1 MSTEKEVLTVLKA
14 AQTGQ
19 AGSSA
24 GSDQNMGKVWFYLK
38 DQKLKHWYCT
48 RASETAQESAIFL
61 QRLHAYNSAAV
72 KEWQSILA
80 GIIHG
85 CWECMQAYQASKRRS
100 REVYLATFGEQ
111 MLDNFFDAVDKWE
124 MEVIIQGLK
133 NEGLSPADI
142 QDLNMIPEG
151 ILFHIFANP
160 SLCANSSLLAPMVAR
175 NTGKDITGLS
185 GKIVPAGFIVLSV
198 NDDERV
204 RNWAKNQ
211 LILFKVDVVLSDF
224 HLYFSPIFEVLLGH
238 LGDQDSGELPSA
250 FGTITRGISI
260 CGDLTH
266 AMSIFPSDLL
276 LNGIPGKVVVAAFKE
291 TVKWAGNVEELH
303 ADVLK
308 FIGYFLSVFA
318 SEIWANT
325 STTYP
330 EIIFKNIT
338 NNGRLARLI
347 CSDTTVNSSSRDSL
361 SWIQDLLLAIWSRP
375 QSRGLLESVF
385 AYLASLIS
393 NSNLANRARTLAMD
407 VLRDGFIMLY
417 NTPSK
422 SGQSHNVQLTALRE
436 AILHH
441 KAPIVQAAFQNSA
454 PTLRDSSRSF
464 LENTFQRDLTELNQL
479 RFKLAEA
486 RAKALKKSAFID
498 VLKEPSEFSLL
509 WKEAVELADP
519 SDGSS
524 VGFLARIMASS
535 AHIDLPVHKSLDFG
549 ADREGKEAVSRLRL
563 FLKSTLSDY
572 RMGFDTVM
580 ARFALVCDPDQMDD
594 EMMSNVIT
602 LLFSPVP
609 KLHNTALEMF
619 GDYDGRKACIR
630 FALKCRPQATLRG
643 VMAFV
648 EAFNRTAGKLIEACS
663 AAKSLVRC
671 FVDVIE
677 ALCGPEQD
685 SSAGTKIEGEDL
697 DEDSAAVGLLN
708 DPDFDEAVR
717 PMLKPL
723 WANMCKA
730 LALIISM
737 CPIWAEFFNPQ
748 DMVDWMRDAL
758 IFGRLMRAHVASF
771 QESPTSHPQEP
782 STTGLETM
790 RSVQDE
796 LVAWFRLTDSEL
808 IYQAYEL
815 MMSFLEGG
823 LCPSPVYREKLA
835 RRLDRADTDLP
846 KPRMEAMKVALD
858 RLAPPAEK
866 RKEPAKLGDSNR
878 SAPPTKIA
886 RADDVLDIS
895 DDERPTTSKPRPT
908 KQSALDAFIQKGSS
922 SGSSKPTKSSKSSK
936 LNISTIK
943 PAQSK
948 APTKPKGS
956 SGNSALAKMRADTV
970 ARQQQTAAQ
979 QANIQKRNSV
989 KTAAKTTDMVS
1000 SSPPSSRIPS
1010 SRPPSSAS
1018 SRNEM
1023 DTDSSSSSDEEEKPS
1038 LSTLAP
1044 TIAARKPEQPKRTM
1058 VMIEGPP
1065 ALSAQQKRLQE
1076 LKRQH
1081 DEMKRRTARLK
1092 PNLEGLHEQILRW
1105 SIDHDGPQP
1114 LSIGGTVPKPI
1125 RVVPK
1130 FNSKKQYFDVFHPLL
1145 INECWS
1151 QILQSKE
1158 EGLKDPIMC
1167 LIMTRSYVDNFTD
1180 LAFNIVETMPE
1191 RWYLAETDIVLLRS
1205 LDGDR
1210 SILAKITG
1218 FKRGS
1223 AANQIA
1229 TGTMRLSMAAE
1240 QRVKVQVQEKWHMC
1254 KIYSLSTINR
1264 EYAALTTAEY
1274 YDLID
1279 EVMSATST
1287 RSNPP
1292 SELRIQEAMR
1302 AHRLNEPQ
1310 AKAISASLSTKGFS
1324 LIQGPPGTGK
1334 TSTICGLAGS
1344 FVSTA
1349 RAALAASG
1357 EKEKEKRR
1365 LLICAPSN
1373 AAIDE
1378 VTKRL
1383 ADGVRDNNGQP
1394 LTLKVVRVGTE
1405 SSMNVSVTANSL
1417 DSLVDEK
1424 MAAMPKSSNTSAT
1437 DIAVLRQ
1444 ELGDIK
1450 QKIDAKRNEL
1460 DNTPPGQRR
1469 ITLENEFRT
1478 LKTQRTT
1485 ITSKLDSARDQQRN
1499 ASRVL
1504 DAARRKFRHEVL
1516 TEADVICST
1525 LSGAGHEVLEPFEF
1539 ETVVIDEA
1547 AQAIEIATLIPLRY
1561 GCKTCI
1567 LVGDPQQLPPTV
1579 ISQLA
1584 SGLDYN
1590 QSLFVRLQKQ
1600 NPDSVHLL
1608 SIQYRMHPTISA
1620 VPSRL
1625 FYNGRLQD
1633 GPDMDQRTK
1642 QVWHTSSLF
1651 GPYRFFDIAQGR
1663 EEAQSNHSQINR
1675 GEADAAVTLYGRLTR
1690 EFRTTN
1696 FEYRIGI
1703 VSMYR
1708 GQVAH
1713 MKSRFSAAYG
1723 PGILKSVDFNTVDG
1737 FQGQEKDIIILSCV
1751 RAGTNVQS
1759 VGFLADERRM
1769 NVALTRSRSSLFI
1782 LGHAATLERCNAT
1795 WKTIVE
1801 DARTRGYLLKYSPD
1815 MQSVPVQRT
1824 NVDRPIPKKKPNEAA
1839 TRVKAEVKTNLT
1851 KETGADATSEP
1862 TTPLTNMSGLSL
1874 SGPDDPEAAATSTAA
1889 PKAVTKSEDFTTPVS
1904 LAAPIPPVAL
1914 AQRTKDRPPLEHG
1927 LPPKP
1932 EPTVAA
1938 MASSSNSLPS
1948 KPQPARAP
1956 PRKKA
1961 AVSAF
1966 IPKAQQKKTQLGKQ

>member
-24 GSDQNMGKVWFYLK
+24 GSDQNMGKIWFYLK
-38 DQKLKHWYCT
+38 DQRLKHWYCT
-48 RASETAQESAIFL
+48 RASETVRESAIFL

-100 REVYLATFGEQ
+100 REVYLVTFGEK

-142 QDLNMIPEG
+142 QDLNMIPREFYSTYLR
-151 ILFHIFANP
+151 I
-160 SLCANSSLLAPMVAR
+160 R
-175 NTGKDITGLS
+175 LS

-211 LILFKVDVVLSDF
+211 LTLFKVDVVLSDF
-224 HLYFSPIFEVLLGH
+224 HLYYSPIFEVLLGH
-238 LGDQDSGELPSA
+238 LGDRDSGELPSA

-260 CGDLTH
+260 CGDLTR
-266 AMSIFPSDLL
+266 AMSIFPSNLL

-303 ADVLK
+303 AGVLK

-330 EIIFKNIT
+330 ETIFKNIT

-347 CSDTTVNSSSRDSL
+347 CSDTTANSSSRDSL
-361 SWIQDLLLAIWSRP
+361 SWIQDLLFAIWSRP

-385 AYLASLIS
+385 AYLASLVS

-436 AILHH
+436 SILHH
-441 KAPIVQAAFQNSA
+441 KAPIVQAAFQNSV
-454 PTLRDSSRSF
+454 PTLRDSSRSL
-464 LENTFQRDLTELNQL
+464 LENIFQCDLTELNQL

-549 ADREGKEAVSRLRL
+549 ADREGKETVSRLRL

-594 EMMSNVIT
+594 DMMSNVIT

-685 SSAGTKIEGEDL
+685 SSAGTKIEGEDF

-878 SAPPTKIA
+878 SDPPTKIA

-989 KTAAKTTDMVS
+989 KTAAKTTGMVS

-1547 AQAIEIATLIPLRY
+1547 AQAIEIATLIPL
-1561 GCKTCI
+1561 
-1567 LVGDPQQLPPTV
+1567 
-1579 ISQLA
+1579 
-1584 SGLDYN
+1584 
-1590 QSLFVRLQKQ
+1590 
-1600 NPDSVHLL
+1600 

-1651 GPYRFFDIAQGR
+1651 GPYQFFDIAQGR

-1801 DARTRGYLLKYSPD
+1801 DARTRGCLLKYSPD
-1815 MQSVPVQRT
+1815 MQSAPVQRT
-1824 NVDRPIPKKKPNEAA
+1824 NVDRPIPKKKPNDAA

-1851 KETGADATSEP
+1851 KETTADATSEP
-1862 TTPLTNMSGLSL
+1862 TTPLTNISGLSL
-1874 SGPDDPEAAATSTAA
+1874 SGPDDSEAAATSTAA
-1889 PKAVTKSEDFTTPVS
+1889 PKAVTKPEDFTTPVS
-1904 LAAPIPPVAL
+1904 LAVPMPPVAL

-1927 LPPKP
+1927 RLVHHL
-1932 EPTVAA
+1932 E
-1938 MASSSNSLPS
+1938 
-1948 KPQPARAP
+1948 
-1956 PRKKA
+1956 KKA